1 MQKLHIG
8 TEIAPEVI
16 DGCHVCALMLRAA
29 DIQTVMLK
37 VQDIGQIENR
47 GMLLRI
53 TDQLDQHLLLHD
65 IGIHKDVAVRDR
77 TIIEMDGLHALLTIQ
92 IQDSAVPVPVIC
104 LVGLVIKKRHI
115 RSAVHML
122 LQKLLEVLLEDH
134 VAGCNNHIGLL
145 HSLNDFNIV
154 HKSSDIRIINCIHTA
169 VLIEQELKLAALGID
184 VVMLSIA

>member
-1 MQKLHIG
+1 
-8 TEIAPEVI
+8 
-16 DGCHVCALMLRAA
+16 MLCAA
-29 DIQTVMLK
+29 DIQAVMLK
-37 VQDIGQIENR
+37 IQDISQIEDG

-65 IGIHKDVAVRDR
+65 IGIHEDVAVRDR
-77 TIIEMDGLHALLTIQ
+77 SIIEMNGLHTLLTIQ
-92 IQDSAVPVPVIC
+92 IQNSTIPIPVIR

-122 LQKLLEVLLEDH
+122 LQKLLKILLEDH
-134 VAGCNNHIGLL
+134 VAGSNDHVGLL
-145 HSLNDFNIV
+145 HSLNDFDIV
-154 HKSSDIRIINCIHTA
+154 HKSSDIRIINCIYTA